1 MVKNFYMDTK
11 KGTLE
16 QSVLDV
22 WKDGAEVKEGASDGR
37 TKEYKE
43 HRKKLES
50 VRQYRA
56 NAAKAV
62 NKEAWEIGTKEYRK
76 YLERITPGSVS
87 EENLDEAK
95 ISVANFISGLERKKF
110 DDTMKKMRLN
120 FQAVDL
126 DSYEADTS
134 TIRAIAKL
142 AKKMGYDYWIH
153 EEAEI
158 DEAKGSTKYVVMQ
171 GPGDNNQKV
180 IATFDGGPKALE
192 KAKKFRDD
200 WNKKNKSKIK
210 LNKKGKPIAAH
221 MARIFDKGVETSY
234 KVGDKVS
241 YSAFAP
247 SIIKDEKD
255 SEELDTEPGKTSKKM
270 KRAKE
275 PAVNIATE
283 ALSKKQKKLDV
294 DGDGEI
300 EGSDL
305 AKLRKK
311 AKKEGKSELEVAK
324 EFKVHSMKKALAQ
337 VWGFEEHKGN
347 KPHKHPHEENEK
359 TDTGKKVAKVDVD
372 PDLKEKKKKISAGK
386 AY

>member
-95 ISVANFISGLERKKF
+95 ISVSNFISGLERKKF

-247 SIIKDEKD
+247 SII
-255 SEELDTEPGKTSKKM
+255 
-270 KRAKE
+270 
-275 PAVNIATE
+275 
-283 ALSKKQKKLDV
+283 
-294 DGDGEI
+294 
-300 EGSDL
+300 
-305 AKLRKK
+305 
-311 AKKEGKSELEVAK
+311 
-324 EFKVHSMKKALAQ
+324 
-337 VWGFEEHKGN
+337 
-347 KPHKHPHEENEK
+347 
-359 TDTGKKVAKVDVD
+359 
-372 PDLKEKKKKISAGK
+372 
-386 AY
+386 

>member
-1 MVKNFYMDTK
+1 MGKKYLDTK

-16 QSVLDV
+16 SSILGV
-22 WKDGAEVKEGASDGR
+22 WQNAIEESDARMDGR
-37 TKEYKE
+37 TKEYRE
-43 HRKKLES
+43 HRKQLES
-50 VRQYRA
+50 ARSRREEKKVSI
-56 NAAKAV
+56 K
-62 NKEAWEIGTKEYRK
+62 KEQPETEHGSGEKVFELGTDRYAEYTQK
-76 YLERITPGSVS
+76 ITPGQDVD
-87 EENLDEAK
+87 LDEAK
-95 ISVANFISGLERKKF
+95 G
-110 DDTMKKMRLN
+110 T
-120 FQAVDL
+120 
-126 DSYEADTS
+126 
-134 TIRAIAKL
+134 
-142 AKKMGYDYWIH
+142 
-153 EEAEI
+153 
-158 DEAKGSTKYVVMQ
+158 TKYVVMQ

-210 LNKKGKPIAAH
+210 LDKKGKPIAAH

>member
-22 WKDGAEVKEGASDGR
+22 WKDGEEVKEGAPDSR
-37 TKEYKE
+37 TKEYRE

-56 NAAKAV
+56 DAAKAV

-87 EENLDEAK
+87 EEN
-95 ISVANFISGLERKKF
+95 
-110 DDTMKKMRLN
+110 
-120 FQAVDL
+120 
-126 DSYEADTS
+126 
-134 TIRAIAKL
+134 
-142 AKKMGYDYWIH
+142 
-153 EEAEI
+153 
-158 DEAKGSTKYVVMQ
+158 
-171 GPGDNNQKV
+171 
-180 IATFDGGPKALE
+180 
-192 KAKKFRDD
+192 
-200 WNKKNKSKIK
+200 
-210 LNKKGKPIAAH
+210 
-221 MARIFDKGVETSY
+221 
-234 KVGDKVS
+234 
-241 YSAFAP
+241 
-247 SIIKDEKD
+247 KD

-270 KRAKE
+270 KRAQE
-275 PAVNIATE
+275 PAVSVATE

-347 KPHKHPHEENEK
+347 KPHKHPHEDNEK